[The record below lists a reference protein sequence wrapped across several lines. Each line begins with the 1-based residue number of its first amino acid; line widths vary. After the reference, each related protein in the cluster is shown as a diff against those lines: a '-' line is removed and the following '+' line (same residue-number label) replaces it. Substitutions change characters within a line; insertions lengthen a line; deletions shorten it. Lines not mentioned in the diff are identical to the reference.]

1 MKSRAT
7 RQKLSAIKYLS
18 PLETLRTLKTSKVLA
33 LDNAQINLV
42 LCSLN
47 RTFASAKEK
56 RTINNKV
63 CVNY

>member
-7 RQKLSAIKYLS
+7 RPELSAIKSLRT
-18 PLETLRTLKTSKVLA
+18 LETLRTLKVLA

-47 RTFASAKEK
+47 RTL
-56 RTINNKV
+56 RL
-63 CVNY
+63 CL